1 MATYLD
7 RVAAAGA
14 RVNLEA
20 QPTPAAPPIL
30 PGMGTPDHAP
40 AEGGSVFHPAMEN
53 RTEPPTTPAVSDTVH
68 RGSAEP
74 ANAAATRSS
83 EPESPRM
90 ATEAETATTASI
102 SPTKSTPSPRHG
114 LPLPARVSVSSDL
127 NPDRSPTPPAA
138 TLPLPPGAQP
148 SAVAPAGR
156 ASQAR
161 DRAPR
166 VTTRV
171 NTDPTSVR
179 VSDLS
184 ALSALSVPTP
194 LPAAT
199 PSREHN
205 TDAAEIRGR
214 EIADVTPR
222 STPAEDSVSQS
233 ASAAMSQPTIAVSP
247 ASVAHASTSRSSE
260 AEPRI
265 TIGRV
270 DVLVNNQLPPRPVA
284 TVAPSDAT
292 GAHIGLRAHFL
303 DRFTLRP

>member
-20 QPTPAAPPIL
+20 RPSPAAPPIL
-30 PGMGTPDHAP
+30 PGMGALDHAP

-53 RTEPPTTPAVSDTVH
+53 RTGPPTTPAVSGTLH
-68 RGSAEP
+68 SSSPEL
-74 ANAAATRSS
+74 ANAAAISSS
-83 EPESPRM
+83 ESATPRM
-90 ATEAETATTASI
+90 KTEAKTADA
-102 SPTKSTPSPRHG
+102 PTKSTPVPSHG
-114 LPLPARVSVSSDL
+114 STSPARVVISSESS
-127 NPDRSPTPPAA
+127 PAPSPTPPVAHPS
-138 TLPLPPGAQP
+138 TLA
-148 SAVAPAGR
+148 SAGR
-156 ASQAR
+156 APQAR

-171 NTDPTSVR
+171 NTNPTSVR

-184 ALSALSVPTP
+184 ALSALSIPTP

-199 PSREHN
+199 PSREHS
-205 TDAAEIRGR
+205 TDAADIRGR
-214 EIADVTPR
+214 EIVDITPR
-222 STPAEDSVSQS
+222 STPAEDSVSRS
-233 ASAAMSQPTIAVSP
+233 ASAAMPQHTIAISP
-247 ASVAHASTSRSSE
+247 ASVAHASTSRNSE

-284 TVAPSDAT
+284 TVAPSGAT